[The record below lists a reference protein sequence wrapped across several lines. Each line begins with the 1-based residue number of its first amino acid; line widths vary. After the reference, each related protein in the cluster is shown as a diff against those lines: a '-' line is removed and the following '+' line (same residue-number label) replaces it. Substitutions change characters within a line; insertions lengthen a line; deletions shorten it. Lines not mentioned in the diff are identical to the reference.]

1 MNLFKT
7 YKGDNVPRLT
17 KYVFSFVGIGRDA
30 AYTLINLF
38 LMIYLQ
44 LTLPESNPTQYKLM
58 ITVVMVVMLL
68 IHLWDG
74 INDPIIGM
82 IIENARFKL
91 GKYKPWIL
99 FGGLINGLLLMVL
112 FSFRPFGGWGYIIFF
127 LFIYLLWEISF
138 TFNDIGYWSM
148 VPSLTRDPKQRNQ
161 ITMLMAIAVNI
172 GAFTV
177 GGLVPSLYPG
187 NAIKVFS
194 LLSIII
200 GSIYIFSQVLL
211 VFLCQERDRSEIDKE
226 ELIKVRDIFRVI
238 KGNKP
243 LLIML
248 VAIIL
253 HYLAGAMFNNLG
265 QNYMHFVFG
274 YKEAGQAFFYFL
286 IAYAVGSIA
295 ANFIFGF
302 LIKKYTRAQLLKGSI
317 IISSIGN
324 GLFLL
329 IGSGHAFGFLP
340 IPNDI
345 YQYFLPIL
353 AILIFTPQGV
363 FYLVLLVQITNTVE
377 YNEWKTGDRKES
389 VVFAARPF
397 AAKISNAITVLVV
410 FVTLTFG
417 GVYDITKQISDFEVK
432 GGLSPSDPGSLT
444 QPAVIAGA
452 QGAINNAN
460 LVQARFALILG
471 MALLPLIC
479 NLLAYYLI
487 KKKYPIDE
495 KMYAQIISDIDK
507 RKLLVDEV

>member
-44 LTLPESNPTQYKLM
+44 LTLPESNPDQYKLM
-58 ITVVMVVMLL
+58 IFVVMVAMLL

-74 INDPIIGM
+74 FNDPLIAM

-112 FSFRPFGGWGYIIFF
+112 FSFRPFGGWGYVAFF
-127 LFIYLLWEISF
+127 LIIYLLWEISF

-187 NAIKVFS
+187 KAIYMFS

-226 ELIKVRDIFRVI
+226 EIIKVRDIFKVI

-243 LLIML
+243 LLVML
-248 VAIIL
+248 LAIIL
-253 HYLAGAMFNNLG
+253 HYLGGSMFNNLG

-274 YKEAGQAFFYFL
+274 YKEAGQSFFYFL
-286 IAYAVGSIA
+286 VAYALGSIA
-295 ANFIFGF
+295 ANFAFGG
-302 LIKKYTRAQLLKGSI
+302 LIKKFTRAQLLKYSI
-317 IISSIGN
+317 IIGSIGN
-324 GLFLL
+324 GLLLL
-329 IGSGHAFGFLP
+329 IGSGHAFGIIT
-340 IPNDI
+340 IPNEI
-345 YQYFLPIL
+345 YQWILPFLALI
-353 AILIFTPQGV
+353 IFTPQGV

-377 YNEWKTGDRKES
+377 YNEWQTGDRKES

-410 FVTLTFG
+410 FLTLTAG
-417 GVYDITKQISDFEVK
+417 GVYDITNKISDFEVMGGK
-432 GGLSPSDPGSLT
+432 GEISET
-444 QPAVIAGA
+444 QVGTLA
-452 QGAINNAN
+452 QNAIDGAN
-460 LVQARFALILG
+460 LAQARFVLILG

-479 NLLAYYLI
+479 NLIAYYLV
-487 KKKYPIDE
+487 KRKYPIDE
-495 KMYAQIISDIDK
+495 KMYDQIVKDIDN
-507 RKLLVDEV
+507 RKLLSDQHY